1 MEKADIYLHANRFD
15 LIIKIVYMYF
25 HVVIKHVPQCI
36 LLSYTEHIRVWNG
49 FKETCNDK
57 NPRMNGY
64 YRSCKPKTSKE
75 EFLKSYHKLVDN
87 LRDYGFNSS
96 KSSIPVDV
104 NGVLING
111 AHRLSSS
118 IVLSQSV
125 CVQHLSYKKDFTVN
139 YKYFHSR
146 GLQKSVIEMVV
157 LEYLKIQLH
166 LNLTSQVT
174 ILSLFS
180 KDEKKEKTMRSIL
193 RNKCSRDGFIVY
205 EKDVFVTKLG
215 MKQLIIHMY
224 GLQTWIQAKINNMK
238 DIFSKLDLA
247 RVRFFFFF
255 GRNSTELKDCKN
267 EIRMLYNDINF
278 KSSVHIPDTPHETL
292 MLAEM
297 ILNNSSLQLIN
308 NGKHT
313 DKCLDVVTEIS
324 KNSFLTPI
332 NTLPSLYQSRQDIML
347 DSGIV
352 LDFYGIRKGTDV
364 DILFLYNVD
373 NTIIGNYNGVQYE
386 AHAFASNVVGDT
398 RPWGEDHLSSNVTKW
413 DLFYNPGNYGYCYG
427 IKFVSLSQISR
438 YKSKRKEPTKD
449 EYDIKLIQSFMKTA
463 V

>member
-64 YRSCKPKTSKE
+64 YRSCKPKNSKE
-75 EFLKSYHKLVDN
+75 DFLKSYHNLVDN

-125 CVQHLSYKKDFTVN
+125 CVQHLSYKKDFTVD

-146 GLQKSVIEMVV
+146 GLQKSVIEMVL

-166 LNLTSQVT
+166 LSLTSQVT

-224 GLQTWIQAKINNMK
+224 GLQTWIQAKINNMENK
-238 DIFSKLDLA
+238 FSKLDLA

-292 MLAEM
+292 ILAEM

-313 DKCLDVVTEIS
+313 DKCLDIVTEIS

-373 NTIIGNYNGVQYE
+373 NTIIGKYNGVQYE

-438 YKSKRKEPTKD
+438 YKLKRKEPTKD

>member
-1 MEKADIYLHANRFD
+1 M
-15 LIIKIVYMYF
+15 
-25 HVVIKHVPQCI
+25 
-36 LLSYTEHIRVWNG
+36 
-49 FKETCNDK
+49 
-57 NPRMNGY
+57 
-64 YRSCKPKTSKE
+64 
-75 EFLKSYHKLVDN
+75 
-87 LRDYGFNSS
+87 
-96 KSSIPVDV
+96 
-104 NGVLING
+104 VL
-111 AHRLSSS
+111 
-118 IVLSQSV
+118 
-125 CVQHLSYKKDFTVN
+125 
-139 YKYFHSR
+139 
-146 GLQKSVIEMVV
+146 

-180 KDEKKEKTMRSIL
+180 KVEEKKKTMRSIL

-224 GLQTWIQAKINNMK
+224 GLRTWIQAKINTMENK
-238 DIFSKLDLA
+238 FSKLDLA

-292 MLAEM
+292 ILAET

-313 DKCLDVVTEIS
+313 DKCLDIVTDIS

-373 NTIIGNYNGVQYE
+373 NTIIGTYNGVQYE
-386 AHAFASNVVGDT
+386 AHAFASNMVGDT

-449 EYDIKLIQSFMKTA
+449 EYDIKLIQSFVKTA

>member
-1 MEKADIYLHANRFD
+1 M
-15 LIIKIVYMYF
+15 
-25 HVVIKHVPQCI
+25 
-36 LLSYTEHIRVWNG
+36 
-49 FKETCNDK
+49 
-57 NPRMNGY
+57 
-64 YRSCKPKTSKE
+64 
-75 EFLKSYHKLVDN
+75 
-87 LRDYGFNSS
+87 
-96 KSSIPVDV
+96 
-104 NGVLING
+104 
-111 AHRLSSS
+111 
-118 IVLSQSV
+118 
-125 CVQHLSYKKDFTVN
+125 
-139 YKYFHSR
+139 
-146 GLQKSVIEMVV
+146 
-157 LEYLKIQLH
+157 EYLKIQLH

-174 ILSLFS
+174 ILSLFA
-180 KDEKKEKTMRSIL
+180 KDEEKEKTMRSIL

-205 EKDVFVTKLG
+205 EKDVVVAKLD

-224 GLQTWIQAKINNMK
+224 GLQTLIQAKINNMK
-238 DIFSKLDLA
+238 NKFSKLDLA

-255 GRNSTELKDCKN
+255 GRSSTELKDCKN

-292 MLAEM
+292 ILAET

-313 DKCLDVVTEIS
+313 YKCMDIMTEIS

-373 NTIIGNYNGVQYE
+373 NTILGKYNGVQYQ

-413 DLFYNPGNYGYCYG
+413 DLFYYPGNYGYCYG

>member
-1 MEKADIYLHANRFD
+1 
-15 LIIKIVYMYF
+15 
-25 HVVIKHVPQCI
+25 
-36 LLSYTEHIRVWNG
+36 
-49 FKETCNDK
+49 
-57 NPRMNGY
+57 
-64 YRSCKPKTSKE
+64 
-75 EFLKSYHKLVDN
+75 
-87 LRDYGFNSS
+87 
-96 KSSIPVDV
+96 
-104 NGVLING
+104 
-111 AHRLSSS
+111 
-118 IVLSQSV
+118 
-125 CVQHLSYKKDFTVN
+125 
-139 YKYFHSR
+139 
-146 GLQKSVIEMVV
+146 MVV

-174 ILSLFS
+174 ILSLFA
-180 KDEKKEKTMRSIL
+180 KDEEKEKTMRSIL

-205 EKDVFVTKLG
+205 EKDVVVTKLG

-238 DIFSKLDLA
+238 TKFSKLDLA

-255 GRNSTELKDCKN
+255 GRSSTELKDCKN

-292 MLAEM
+292 ILAET

-313 DKCLDVVTEIS
+313 DTCMDIMTEIS

-352 LDFYGIRKGTDV
+352 LDFYGIRKETYV

-373 NTIIGNYNGVQYE
+373 NTILGKYNGVQYQ

-413 DLFYNPGNYGYCYG
+413 DLFYDPGNYGYCYG

>member
-1 MEKADIYLHANRFD
+1 M
-15 LIIKIVYMYF
+15 
-25 HVVIKHVPQCI
+25 
-36 LLSYTEHIRVWNG
+36 
-49 FKETCNDK
+49 ND
-57 NPRMNGY
+57 Y
-64 YRSCKPKTSKE
+64 YKSCKPKNSKE
-75 EFLKSYHKLVDN
+75 DFLKSYHNLIDN
-87 LRDYGFNSS
+87 LRDYGFNPS

-104 NGVLING
+104 NGFLING
-111 AHRLSSS
+111 AHRLASS

-125 CVQHLSYKKDFTVN
+125 CVQHLSYKKDFTFD
-139 YKYFHSR
+139 YKFFLSR

-174 ILSLFS
+174 ILSLFA
-180 KDEKKEKTMRSIL
+180 KDEEKEKTMRSIL

-205 EKDVFVTKLG
+205 EKDVVVTKLG

-238 DIFSKLDLA
+238 TKFSKLDLA

-255 GRNSTELKDCKN
+255 GRSSTELKDCKN

-292 MLAEM
+292 ILAET

-313 DKCLDVVTEIS
+313 DKCMDIVTEIS

-373 NTIIGNYNGVQYE
+373 NTILGKHNGVQYQ

-413 DLFYNPGNYGYCYG
+413 DLFYDPGNYGYCYG

>member
-1 MEKADIYLHANRFD
+1 M
-15 LIIKIVYMYF
+15 
-25 HVVIKHVPQCI
+25 
-36 LLSYTEHIRVWNG
+36 
-49 FKETCNDK
+49 ND
-57 NPRMNGY
+57 Y
-64 YRSCKPKTSKE
+64 YKSCKPKNSKE
-75 EFLKSYHKLVDN
+75 DFLKSYHNLIDN
-87 LRDYGFNSS
+87 LRDYGFNPS

-104 NGVLING
+104 NGFLING
-111 AHRLSSS
+111 AHRLASS

-125 CVQHLSYKKDFTVN
+125 CVQHLSYKKDFTFD
-139 YKYFHSR
+139 YKFFLSR
-146 GLQKSVIEMVV
+146 GLQKSVIEM
-157 LEYLKIQLH
+157 EYLKIQLH

-174 ILSLFS
+174 ILSLFA
-180 KDEKKEKTMRSIL
+180 KDEEKEKTMRSIL

-205 EKDVFVTKLG
+205 EKDVVVAKLD

-224 GLQTWIQAKINNMK
+224 GLQTLIQAKINNMK
-238 DIFSKLDLA
+238 NKFSKLDLA

-255 GRNSTELKDCKN
+255 GRSSTELKDCKN

-292 MLAEM
+292 ILAET

-313 DKCLDVVTEIS
+313 DTCMDIMTEIS

-352 LDFYGIRKGTDV
+352 LDFYGIRKETYV

-373 NTIIGNYNGVQYE
+373 NTILGKYNGVQYQ

-413 DLFYNPGNYGYCYG
+413 DLFYDPGNYGYCYG